1 MNNQLLEIFAR
12 HIGTALVNSA
22 QEISNIPEPEAKPA
36 PKRRGPAKKAAAKK
50 EEAAPTEGELAQSK
64 AYTTAAVALNEA
76 EAAAIEEEKA
86 EELTPQERDRIKKLA
101 IAAIKTI
108 GKEKVLGILKD
119 LGSPN
124 LSGLPD
130 AKYAALEEALKNG

>member
-50 EEAAPTEGELAQSK
+50 EEAAPTEEELAQSK
-64 AYTTAAVALNEA
+64 AYTT
-76 EAAAIEEEKA
+76 AAIEEEKA

-130 AKYAALEEALKNG
+130 AKYAALEEALKNAR